1 MSVYET
7 VDRNQKQALLAL
19 HHGTEAVLDVMKPFM
34 TRAEPMWKA
43 LRELPYVD
51 TLPTARETVDQ
62 WFGFVEDVLKEEH
75 TFVLHVIDLLPE
87 YKEKAPVVKAT
98 PKAA

>member
-7 VDRNQKQALLAL
+7 VGRNQKQTLLAL
-19 HHGTEAVLDVMKPFM
+19 HHGNEAVLDVMKPFM
-34 TRAEPMWKA
+34 ARTEPLWNV
-43 LRELPYVD
+43 LRELPYVH

-62 WFGFVEDVLKEEH
+62 WFGFAGDVLKEEQE
-75 TFVLHVIDLLPE
+75 FVLHAIDLLPRRRST
-87 YKEKAPVVKAT
+87 PVVKAT

>member
-7 VDRNQKQALLAL
+7 VGRNQKQALLAL
-19 HHGTEAVLDVMKPFM
+19 HHGNEAVLDVMKPFM
-34 TRAEPMWKA
+34 TRTEPVRKV

-51 TLPTARETVDQ
+51 TLPTARETAEQ

-75 TFVLHVIDLLPE
+75 AFVLHVIDMLPDHR
-87 YKEKAPVVKAT
+87 EKTSVVKAT